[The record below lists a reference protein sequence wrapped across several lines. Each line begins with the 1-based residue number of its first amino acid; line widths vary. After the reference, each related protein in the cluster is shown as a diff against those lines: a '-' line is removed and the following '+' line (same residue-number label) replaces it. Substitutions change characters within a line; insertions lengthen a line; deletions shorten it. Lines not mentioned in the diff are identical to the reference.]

1 MKIFSGIALFLFL
14 ASAAT
19 AQTDYI
25 KDSTFIPNTSPLNI
39 AYSPKELILKF
50 SVATI
55 NFANGKQGIEFSLMT
70 KETEK
75 RPEIRM
81 DSIVLSTNDF
91 KTLTLNHPYKT
102 SIINTYDGGFLM
114 TAIHWLGKADID
126 FLKAET
132 INRIVLTIDQ
142 KPLVIEVEKKSQRE
156 IKKMAGANF

>member
-1 MKIFSGIALFLFL
+1 MKICSCIALFLFL
-14 ASAAT
+14 ASAVN

-25 KDSTFIPNTSPLNI
+25 KDSMFIANTSPLNI
-39 AYSPKELILKF
+39 NYSPKELILKI
-50 SVATI
+50 SVSTI
-55 NFANGKQGIEFSLMT
+55 NFANGKQGIELSLMT

-75 RPEIRM
+75 KPEIRI

-102 SIINTYDGGFLM
+102 SIINTYDGGYLM
-114 TAIHWLGKADID
+114 TAIHWLSKPDID
-126 FLKAET
+126 FLKGET

-156 IKKMAGANF
+156 IKKMADTNF